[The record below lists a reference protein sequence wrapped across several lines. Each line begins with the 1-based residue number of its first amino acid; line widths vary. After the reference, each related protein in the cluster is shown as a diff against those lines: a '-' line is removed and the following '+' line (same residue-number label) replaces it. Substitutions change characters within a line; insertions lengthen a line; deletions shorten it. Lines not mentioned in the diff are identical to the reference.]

1 MPKKGGV
8 MTPAEIAFSAV
19 FADTRSAQYAAREAG
34 FSAPHSSGYKALQR
48 PAVQAEIARI
58 YTERMFNEL
67 LPLAVDAH
75 IDLLTNKSTPAGARV
90 QAVKLVYDKT
100 IGGDAPGGANSKEPH
115 EMTADELANQLIKLR
130 REASERATPVIDVV
144 PSTPGVFD

>member
-1 MPKKGGV
+1 
-8 MTPAEIAFSAV
+8 MTPSERAFSEV
-19 FADTRSAQYAAREAG
+19 FAGTMDAQYAAKAAG

-48 PAVQAEIARI
+48 PAIQAEIARI
-58 YTERMFNEL
+58 QQERLFSEL

-90 QAVKLVYDKT
+90 QAVKLVYDRTLGEKA
-100 IGGDAPGGANSKEPH
+100 GEGGAGKEPH

-130 REASERATPVIDVV
+130 REAAERASPVIDVT
-144 PSTPGVFD
+144 PSPAGVFD